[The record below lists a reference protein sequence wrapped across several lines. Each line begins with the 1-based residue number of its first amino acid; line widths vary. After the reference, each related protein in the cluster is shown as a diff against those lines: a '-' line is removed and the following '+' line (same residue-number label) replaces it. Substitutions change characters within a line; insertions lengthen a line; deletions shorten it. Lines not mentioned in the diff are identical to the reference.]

1 MLLSKRTFIG
11 LVLAGAL
18 ALSAS
23 AAFEKN
29 NVYTEGQFTDVPN
42 TEWYAAEVA
51 SAFELG
57 LMNGTGGRSF
67 RTRR

>member
-42 TEWYAAEVA
+42 TEWYEA
-51 SAFELG
+51 
-57 LMNGTGGRSF
+57 
-67 RTRR
+67 